1 MSGIGHRLTTILPP
15 FAPRAA
21 TRDCYRD
28 SMTKLTLV
36 GVLLI
41 GGACTSLG
49 PMPAMTGVAPLPAGR
64 TAVEVQVAT
73 MPGHYLSSGVTD
85 DPKGTSIPQLAALFE
100 PDEVLGVPGLF
111 LAGRVAGTDE
121 SGVIAEP
128 MLGYRHAFDDR
139 FAAGALLYG
148 THASHEN
155 KGASY
160 SATRVGVELGLDVR
174 VTPRSNWAE
183 LHATVGAAATGVS
196 ADGEYCLDSQGRFGV
211 DCPDMPTAEDLVSV
225 DASGIYPT
233 GQLGLMLDVA
243 RHLDSAFHGARVGLV
258 GAVGTMP
265 TAVGGRQAS
274 AEPFASLGLSLTVGL
289 GSR

>member
-1 MSGIGHRLTTILPP
+1 
-15 FAPRAA
+15 
-21 TRDCYRD
+21 
-28 SMTKLTLV
+28 MTKLTLV
-36 GVLLI
+36 GVMLV

-64 TAVEVQVAT
+64 TALEVQVAT

-85 DPKGTSIPQLAALFE
+85 DPRGTSIPQLAALFE
-100 PDEVLGVPGLF
+100 PDKVIGVPGLF

-128 MLGYRHAFDDR
+128 MLGYRLAFDDR

-148 THASHEN
+148 THASHEDQ
-155 KGASY
+155 GASY
-160 SATRVGVELGLDVR
+160 SATRVGLELGLDVR
-174 VTPRSNWAE
+174 VTPRSKWAE
-183 LHATVGAAATGVS
+183 LHATVGAAATGLS
-196 ADGEYCLDSQGRFGV
+196 ADGEYCLDGQGRFGV
-211 DCPDMPTAEDLVSV
+211 DCPDMPTADDLVSV

-265 TAVGGRQAS
+265 TAVGGRQGS
-274 AEPFASLGLSLTVGL
+274 AEPFASLGLSLTVGM